1 MPTIQKIV
9 TAVRNMGIANSIAL
23 KAADVRMKLAPK
35 DRLIPLRAPGVPTL
49 FCRAGTSDRNVFNQI
64 FVEREYRCI
73 DDVTDADLI
82 IDCGANVG
90 YSAAYFL
97 ARHPRAHVIAIE
109 PDAGNFSVLQ
119 MNLARWS
126 DRTTLINSGVWSTTT
141 GLVMSENQFGDG
153 REWSYTV
160 RPNGPH
166 EKPTMSA
173 VDIGGL
179 LAQSGRDRISIL
191 KIDIEGAE
199 REVFSTNYGAWIDSV
214 DHLVIELHG
223 DDCKAALTSALNGR
237 DVSLSTCDELT
248 VCNFSRKLSRP

>member
-1 MPTIQKIV
+1 
-9 TAVRNMGIANSIAL
+9 MGIANSIAL
-23 KAADVRMKLAPK
+23 KAADVRMKLVPK
-35 DRLIPLRAPGVPTL
+35 DRLIPLRAPGVATL

-64 FVEREYRCI
+64 FVEREYRCV

-97 ARHPRAHVIAIE
+97 ARHPRAHLIAIE
-109 PDAGNFSVLQ
+109 PDAGNFSVLER
-119 MNLARWS
+119 NLARWS
-126 DRTTLINSGVWSTTT
+126 DRTTLINSGVWSATT
-141 GLVMSENQFGDG
+141 GLVMSEIRSGDG

-179 LAQSGRDRISIL
+179 LAQSGRGRISIL

-199 REVFSTNYGAWIDSV
+199 REVFSANYGAWIDSV

-237 DVSLSTCDELT
+237 DVRLSTCDELT
-248 VCNFSRKLSRP
+248 VCNFSRNSNRS